1 MLVLHLDRT
10 MVQVAIKIQPN
21 DAEELRGVSQI
32 LRRGSPTLV
41 GAKGEHATLPA
52 PLYDLLKD
60 IVGNL
65 ERGRSLVL
73 MLEEQQLTTQRAA
86 ELLGM
91 SRPYLIQ
98 LLDAGEMPYHLIG
111 KHRRIALRDVLAYA
125 NRRDGRRAA
134 LDKMAR
140 DAFEA
145 GLYDNVRIPEGSG
158 DE

>member
-1 MLVLHLDRT
+1 
-10 MVQVAIKIQPN
+10 MVRAAIMIQPE
-21 DAEELRGVSQI
+21 DAAELRGVSQL

-41 GAKGEHATLPA
+41 GPAGEHATLPA

-60 IVGNL
+60 IVQNL
-65 ERGRSLVL
+65 EKGRSLVL
-73 MLEEQQLTTQRAA
+73 LPEEQQLTTQRAA

-98 LLDAGEMPYHLIG
+98 LLDAGQMPYDLVG

-125 NRRDGRRAA
+125 KQRAEARRGA

-145 GLYDNVRIPEGSG
+145 GLYDNAAGPEGGS

>member
-1 MLVLHLDRT
+1 
-10 MVQVAIKIQPN
+10 MVMVEDVIAIQPE
-21 DAEELRGVSQI
+21 DAAELRGVSQL
-32 LRRGSPTLV
+32 LRQGSPTLV
-41 GAKGEHATLPA
+41 GPAGEHATLPE

-60 IVGNL
+60 IVQNL
-65 ERGRSLVL
+65 EKGRSLVL
-73 MLEEQQLTTQRAA
+73 LPEERQLTTQRAA

-98 LLDAGEMPYHLIG
+98 LLDAGAMQYDLVG

-125 NRRDGRRAA
+125 KRRAEGRRTA

-145 GLYDNVRIPEGSG
+145 GLYDNASIPEGGG

>member
-1 MLVLHLDRT
+1 
-10 MVQVAIKIQPN
+10 MVQDAITIQPQ
-21 DAEELRGVSQI
+21 DAAELHGVSQI

-41 GAKGEHATLPA
+41 GPKGEHATLPV

-60 IVGNL
+60 IVRNL
-65 ERGRSLVL
+65 ESGRSLVL
-73 MLEEQQLTTQRAA
+73 MPEEQQLTTQRAA

-98 LLDAGEMPYHLIG
+98 LLDAGEMPYHLVG
-111 KHRRIALRDVLAYA
+111 KHRRIALRDVLVYA
-125 NRRDGRRAA
+125 KHRAESRRAA

-145 GLYDNVRIPEGSG
+145 GLYDNVTIPEGAS

>member
-1 MLVLHLDRT
+1 
-10 MVQVAIKIQPN
+10 MVQDAITIQPK
-21 DAEELRGVSQI
+21 DAAELRDLSRL

-41 GAKGEHATLPA
+41 GPAGEHATLPA
-52 PLYDLLKD
+52 SLYDLLRE
-60 IVGNL
+60 IVQNL
-65 ERGRSLVL
+65 EKGRTLVL
-73 MLEEQQLTTQRAA
+73 LPEEQQLTTQRAA
-86 ELLGM
+86 GLLGM

-98 LLDAGEMPYHLIG
+98 LLDAGEMPYDLVG

-125 NRRDGRRAA
+125 KRRAEARKTA

-145 GLYDNVRIPEGSG
+145 GLYDNASIPDGGS

>member
-1 MLVLHLDRT
+1 
-10 MVQVAIKIQPN
+10 MVQDAITIQPE
-21 DAEELRGVSQI
+21 DAAELRDVSQL

-41 GAKGEHATLPA
+41 GPEGEHARLPA

-60 IVGNL
+60 IVRNL
-65 ERGRSLVL
+65 EKGKSLVL
-73 MLEEQQLTTQRAA
+73 LPEEQQLTTQRAA

-98 LLDAGEMPYHLIG
+98 LLDGGEMPYTLVG

-125 NRRDGRRAA
+125 KRRAEARRNA

-145 GLYDNVRIPEGSG
+145 GLYDNASIPEGGS

>member
-1 MLVLHLDRT
+1 
-10 MVQVAIKIQPN
+10 MVQDPITIQPQ
-21 DAEELRGVSQI
+21 DVAELRSVSQI

-41 GAKGEHATLPA
+41 GSKGEHATLPES
-52 PLYDLLKD
+52 LYVLLKD
-60 IVGNL
+60 IVRNL
-65 ERGRSLVL
+65 ESGRSLVL
-73 MLEEQQLTTQRAA
+73 MPEEQQLTTQRAA

-98 LLDAGEMPYHLIG
+98 ILNEGEMPYQLVG
-111 KHRRIALRDVLAYA
+111 KHRRIALRDVLTYA
-125 NRRDGRRAA
+125 GRRAEARRAA

-145 GLYDNVRIPEGSG
+145 GLYDRVTVPEGGS

>member
-1 MLVLHLDRT
+1 MVLD
-10 MVQVAIKIQPN
+10 AISIQPEDRN
-21 DAEELRGVSQI
+21 ELHDVGQLLRG
-32 LRRGSPTLV
+32 GSPTLV
-41 GAKGEHATLPA
+41 GSKGEQATLPA

-60 IVGNL
+60 IVRNL
-65 ERGRSLVL
+65 ENGRSLVV
-73 MLEEQQLTTQRAA
+73 MPQERQLTTQRAA

-98 LLDAGEMPYHLIG
+98 LLDAGEMQYHLVG

-125 NRRDGRRAA
+125 KRRAKSRSAA
-134 LDKMAR
+134 LDTMAR

-145 GLYDNVRIPEGSG
+145 GLYDNATIPDGGS